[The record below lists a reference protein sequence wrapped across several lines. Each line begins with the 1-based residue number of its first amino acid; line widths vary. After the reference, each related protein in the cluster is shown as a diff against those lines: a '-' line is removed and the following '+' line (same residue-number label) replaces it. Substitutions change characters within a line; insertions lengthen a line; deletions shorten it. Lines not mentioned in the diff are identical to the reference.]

1 MTAAQKDFQAHA
13 AGDERR
19 KQLAHQLRFAQAIGL
34 QGKFIRLGA
43 PLLQLLGILPAPQH
57 AILQGPWQPLALHLL
72 ARLTQ
77 VGINAL
83 TVVTVFDEL
92 RVQPAQMCQQQR
104 VCRARAVAGE
114 VLLVK
119 ATTQKAVQALVMGDL
134 GVVYQVIDGDETHRR
149 RAVIADRR

>member
-1 MTAAQKDFQAHA
+1 M
-13 AGDERR
+13 
-19 KQLAHQLRFAQAIGL
+19 
-34 QGKFIRLGA
+34 
-43 PLLQLLGILPAPQH
+43 
-57 AILQGPWQPLALHLL
+57 QGPWQPLALHLL

-92 RVQPAQMCQQQR
+92 RVQPAQMRQQQR